1 MSYFINSLSVSQWII
16 LAAVPPAIISL
27 YFLKLKRLPLEVP
40 STYLWSRTIEDLH
53 VNSIWQRLRQSLLLF
68 LQLLVVALAMLACT
82 RPGFRGAELVDE
94 RIIFLIDN
102 SASMSASDI
111 SPSRLESAKQRV
123 LALIDQMSSSKV
135 AMVISFSDVPKI
147 EQSFTNSRSS
157 LRQRVNRIQP
167 SSRRSDLSD
176 ALRYAAGLA
185 NPNRSSESEDA
196 NDVQVADAL
205 PATVYIF
212 SDGGF
217 RNVPDFSLGN
227 LQPVYVRM
235 GTDEPSNVAIVSF
248 NTERNPEREGQTQ
261 AFARL
266 ENSGP
271 VDETVDITLS
281 LDGDLIDA
289 DKVPVPAGAAAGVSF
304 DLQELA
310 EGQLRLQLQHDDD
323 LQLDNTAYAV
333 MNTPRRA
340 NVLLVTPQNDALR
353 FAMSTE
359 QARRVADVKFAAPDI
374 LETKDYETPALAG
387 SYDLIIYD
395 QCAPPELPQANTLFI
410 GTIPPREEWSAG
422 ERETAPVIL
431 DTDPAHPLTQ
441 LVEMGN
447 VKWNYDGFAIKGPE
461 GAVPLFESNIGTL
474 LMIAQRD
481 GFEDAVLGF
490 EIFGNYDDGEFGPKS
505 EWPIRR
511 SFPVFVMNVLRYLGG
526 SRGALAMAGVQPGVP
541 IKIRP
546 LYPVDRIRVSSPT
559 GASGD
564 VGREGQNTFIYSQ
577 TAELGIYDVQ
587 EGDSREVAQRFA
599 VNLFDNRE
607 SDLRPEPVLK
617 IKYDEIE
624 GRSGLEPSRSELW
637 KWLLIAGLVILVFEW
652 YVYNRRVYL

>member
-1 MSYFINSLSVSQWII
+1 MNYFINSLTVPQWII

-27 YFLKLKRLPLEVP
+27 YFLKLKRHPLEVP
-40 STYLWSRTIEDLH
+40 STYLWTRTIEDLH

-68 LQLLVVALAMLACT
+68 LQLLVVMLAILACI

-102 SASMSASDI
+102 SASMSASDVA
-111 SPSRLESAKQRV
+111 PSRLEAAKKRV
-123 LALIDQMSSSKV
+123 LDLIDQMTTSKV

-147 EQSFTNSRSS
+147 EQSFTSSRSQ
-157 LRQRVNRIQP
+157 LRQRIKRIQP

-185 NPNRSSESEDA
+185 NPGRSSEDA

-205 PATVYIF
+205 PATLYIF

-217 RNVPDFSLGN
+217 RKVPDFSLGN
-227 LQPVYVRM
+227 LEPVYVKM
-235 GTDEPSNVAIVSF
+235 GTDEPANVAIVSF
-248 NTERNPEREGQTQ
+248 NTERNPEKAGQTQ

-271 VDETVDITLS
+271 VDETVEYELS

-289 DKVPVPAGAAAGVSF
+289 SNVSVPAGAAAGVNF
-304 DLQELA
+304 DLQDLA
-310 EGQLRLQLQHDDD
+310 EGQLQLQLQHDDH

-340 NVLLVTPQNDALR
+340 NVLLVTPKNAALSL
-353 FAMSTE
+353 AMSTE
-359 QARRVADVKFAAPDI
+359 QARRVADVESATPDI
-374 LETKDYETPALAG
+374 LATKEYQTSALAG
-387 SYDLIIYD
+387 AYDLIIYD
-395 QCAPPELPQANTLFI
+395 QCVPLELPQANTLTI
-410 GTIPPREEWSAG
+410 GNLPPSEDWSAG
-422 ERETAPVIL
+422 ERKTAPVIL
-431 DTDPAHPLTQ
+431 DTDPVHPLTQ

-447 VKWNYDGFAIKGPE
+447 VKWNYDGFSIKGPE
-461 GAVPLFESNIGTL
+461 GATALFESNIGPL
-474 LMIAQRD
+474 LVIAQRD
-481 GFEDAVLGF
+481 GYEDVVLGF
-490 EIFGNYDDGEFGPKS
+490 EIFGSYEDGEIGPKS

-511 SFPVFVMNVLRYLGG
+511 SFPVFVMNALRYLGG
-526 SRGALAMAGVQPGVP
+526 TRGALAMAGVQPGVP
-541 IKIRP
+541 IKIRS
-546 LYPVDRIRVSSPT
+546 LYPVDHIRVRTPSKVRSDLT
-559 GASGD
+559 
-564 VGREGQNTFIYSQ
+564 REGQNTFIYSQ

-587 EGDSREVAQRFA
+587 EGESREVAQRFA

-607 SDLRPEPVLK
+607 SNLRPEPMLK

-624 GRSGLEPSRSELW
+624 GRSGLEPSRKELW
-637 KWLLIAGLVILVFEW
+637 KWLLLAGLVVLIFEW